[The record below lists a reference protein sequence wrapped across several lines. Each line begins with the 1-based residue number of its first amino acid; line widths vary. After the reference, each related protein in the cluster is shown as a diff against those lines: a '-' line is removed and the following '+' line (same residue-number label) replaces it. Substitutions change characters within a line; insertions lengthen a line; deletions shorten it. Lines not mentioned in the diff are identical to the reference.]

1 MKNKPGLK
9 LPKRLREV
17 TPSQPTSQPQTV
29 EDWVEQGASE
39 EESGDRWIGSDLT
52 KGLRFFQKAY
62 VSYNEAIR
70 AISGGSSFSSST
82 VDAYYNISRLLFHVY
97 NNYIKQEGVNVYSF
111 ENVNEA
117 IIGDNAV
124 IQPLHKIVKAH
135 EKAVNYIESTGGTIP
150 LDLVYNIALV
160 YTEEIETAQENEI
173 PFERV
178 LEIGL
183 NAERLFESLLTQ
195 QTAILQKFIV
205 DLSQGDEV
213 EDVETS
219 STDGN
224 DTQFESEESLQP
236 PDIYETILSSYRL
249 VQSILEN
256 VTHPEQVS
264 QVRTLIEEF
273 LQSVNSIERELIQ
286 SFGEG
291 NNQNSLIESIPQD
304 LIHESKII
312 KTFIEGLLV
321 NDLNA
326 LVQLWEGNGE
336 DALPSIPET
345 YMSFA
350 DNIQSFLDRNDI
362 NLDNLSTSE
371 VYWNA
376 LTKMNNSYKSA
387 QELLQIKLSSLKGQG
402 VDGIG
407 ALAAQI
413 SDIIIAR
420 SDIDLQRSQ
429 ITNYDPAIKHQQVLL
444 NNAKT
449 FLKSAVNV
457 ANQSGGLR
465 ERATEKMLREKRKVD
480 AVLRLCLIE
489 NKITVTELDNIIGR
503 SRWANELPNLMRTG
517 YFKRFGI
524 ESIEIPSAF

>member
-17 TPSQPTSQPQTV
+17 TPLQPTSQPQTV

-70 AISGGSSFSSST
+70 AISSSSSSSSST

-97 NNYIKQEGVNVYSF
+97 NNYIKQEGVNVYLF

-135 EKAVNYIESTGGTIP
+135 EKAVNYIESTGGTLP

-183 NAERLFESLLTQ
+183 TAERLFESLLTQ
-195 QTAILQKFIV
+195 QTTILQKFIV
-205 DLSQGDEV
+205 DLSQGDDTEEV
-213 EDVETS
+213 ETT

-256 VTHPEQVS
+256 VTHSEQVS
-264 QVRTLIEEF
+264 QVRTLIEGF

-304 LIHESKII
+304 LIHESRIV

-321 NDLNA
+321 NDLNT
-326 LVQLWEGNGE
+326 LNQLWEGTE

-345 YMSFA
+345 YMLYA
-350 DNIQSFLDRNDI
+350 DNIQSYLDRNDI

-376 LTKMNNSYKSA
+376 LTKMNNNYKLA
-387 QELLQIKLSSLKGQG
+387 QELLQTKLTSMKGQG

-407 ALAAQI
+407 ALVAQI

-429 ITNYDPAIKHQQVLL
+429 ITNYDPAVKHQQVLL

-465 ERATEKMLREKRKVD
+465 ERATEKVLREKRKVD

-489 NKITVTELDNIIGR
+489 NKITITELDNIIGR
-503 SRWANELPNLMRTG
+503 SRWVNELPNLMRTG
-517 YFKRFGI
+517 YFKQFGI